1 MNLQTS
7 KFSQFNTQIIF
18 AAKGEKPE
26 IEDFEANE
34 GDIALRY
41 ENGITKIFCGIGD
54 KTACNYEAIRKA
66 AANGIKKAAELK
78 RNQVSVL
85 GFGSNETCNF
95 NLAVAEGIVLGAY
108 KFSKYKTEKPH
119 EIDDAEIVGN
129 DLNEQAIRKAETIC
143 KAVLYSRDL
152 VNSNASEITPEYLA
166 SEALKLD
173 KCDCIKVTV
182 LDEKEMLEK
191 QLNLINAVG
200 AGSST
205 PPRLIILEYTGN
217 KKDSF
222 KTALIGKGITFDSG
236 GQNLKPTGHIETMRS
251 DMAGASIV
259 LGVINALVELKA
271 PVNVIGV
278 IAAAHNAI
286 GANAF
291 FPGDIYKSYSGKTV
305 EICSTDAE
313 GRLVLADA
321 ISYCT
326 SNFKP
331 NKIVDFAT
339 LTGAVVTALGEIVA
353 GLFSN
358 NDTLANQLFEAGEI
372 CGERLWRLPM
382 YKEYCESIKSDIADL
397 RNLSKFKKGTAS
409 SITAAA
415 FLKEFVGD
423 TPWAHIDIAGTAFNE
438 GAAHGEIPQYAT
450 GFGVRLFLEYVLS
463 SL

>member
-1 MNLQTS
+1 
-7 KFSQFNTQIIF
+7 
-18 AAKGEKPE
+18 
-26 IEDFEANE
+26 
-34 GDIALRY
+34 
-41 ENGITKIFCGIGD
+41 
-54 KTACNYEAIRKA
+54 
-66 AANGIKKAAELK
+66 
-78 RNQVSVL
+78 
-85 GFGSNETCNF
+85 
-95 NLAVAEGIVLGAY
+95 
-108 KFSKYKTEKPH
+108 
-119 EIDDAEIVGN
+119 
-129 DLNEQAIRKAETIC
+129 
-143 KAVLYSRDL
+143 
-152 VNSNASEITPEYLA
+152 
-166 SEALKLD
+166 
-173 KCDCIKVTV
+173 
-182 LDEKEMLEK
+182 
-191 QLNLINAVG
+191 VG

-205 PPRLIILEYTGN
+205 PPRLIIMEYTGN
-217 KKDSF
+217 KNDSF

-271 PVNVIGV
+271 PVNVTGV

-291 FPGDIYKSYSGKTV
+291 FPGDIYKSYSGKTI

-321 ISYCT
+321 ISYCIN
-326 SNFKP
+326 NFKP
-331 NKIVDFAT
+331 DKIIDFAT

-358 NDTLANQLFEAGEI
+358 NDTLAAKLFDAGEI

-382 YKEYCESIKSDIADL
+382 YKMYCDSIKSDIADL

-423 TPWAHIDIAGTAFNE
+423 IPWAHIDIAGTAFNE
-438 GAAHGEIPQYAT
+438 GAACGEIPQFAT
-450 GFGVRLFLEYVLS
+450 GFGVRLFLEYVLG